1 MGARFLGSDPHNSNR
16 SAQMRNPLNHGSSP
30 GRARAGRPLGATSW
44 SRNLANVAAHHANV
58 LLELWLAGAPV
69 LEIRVLLLS
78 LADKPEHQALI
89 EECWRVRGGERRF
102 TVPPKIKQ
110 NLCRLAVAYVTE
122 MRRQAILQ
130 QCIQATERDLRRQGY
145 SDGQIAEIMSRRV
158 PERPHVEPPDIEK
171 VLEIVNR
178 RAPPGTL
185 RRKAKN
191 RVSHILPT

>member
-1 MGARFLGSDPHNSNR
+1 MGARFLGSDRHNSN
-16 SAQMRNPLNHGSSP
+16 QMRNPFNHGSSP

-89 EECWRVRGGERRF
+89 EECWRARDRGRRRH
-102 TVPPKIKQ
+102 TVPPKIKRK
-110 NLCRLAVAYVTE
+110 LCQLAIAHVTE
-122 MRRQAILQ
+122 LRRQTILH
-130 QCIQATERDLRRQGY
+130 QCNQKIERDLQRQGY
-145 SDGQIAEIMSRRV
+145 SDGQIAAIMSRRV
-158 PERPHVEPPDIEK
+158 PDPLHVEPPDSEK

-185 RRKAKN
+185 RRQAKD
-191 RVSHILPT
+191 RVSHTLPT